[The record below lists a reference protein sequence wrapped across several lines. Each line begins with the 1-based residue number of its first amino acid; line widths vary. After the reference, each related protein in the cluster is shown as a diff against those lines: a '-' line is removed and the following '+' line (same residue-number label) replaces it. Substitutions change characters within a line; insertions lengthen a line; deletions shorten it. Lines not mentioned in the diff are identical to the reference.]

1 MSLLT
6 GQTAVVTG
14 GAQGLGL
21 AIARRFIDE
30 GARVVLGDVNL
41 EATEAAAQELGGPEV
56 ATAVRCDVTS
66 SAEVEALVQAAVE
79 RFGGLDIMVN
89 NAGITRDATLRKMTE
104 EQFDQVIAV
113 HLKGTWN
120 GTKSAAAIMRENQR
134 GAIVNMSSISGKV
147 GLVGQTNYSA
157 AKAGIVGMTKAS
169 AKELAHL
176 GVRVNAIQPGLI
188 RSAMTE
194 AMPQRIWD
202 QKLAEIPMGRAGEP
216 DEVAKVALFLASDL
230 SSYMTGTVLE
240 VTGGRHVLTTREAV
254 ICEPVRT
261 PIGRYGGMF
270 ASLTAVELGVV
281 ALKGLLER
289 TGVAPEQVQDMILGH
304 CYPNSEA
311 PAIGRVVALDAG
323 LPVTVPGMQVDR
335 RCGSG
340 LQAVIQACLQV
351 RSGDNDLVVA
361 GGAESMSNV
370 AFYSTDMRWGGA
382 RSGVQIHDGLARGR
396 TTAGGQFYPV
406 PGGMLETAENL
417 RREYGI
423 TRAEQD
429 ELAVRS
435 HRNAVAAQESGVLAE
450 EIIPVTVRSRKVRP
464 RSTPTSTRVPT
475 PRSKPW
481 PS

>member
-1 MSLLT
+1 MICPRQSPRDRKLGDQVSLLT
-6 GQTAVVTG
+6 GRTAVVTG

-21 AIARRFIDE
+21 AIARRFIGE

-41 EATEAAAQELGGPEV
+41 EATEAAAAELGGAEV

-66 SAEVEALVQAAVE
+66 SVEVEALVQAAVE

-120 GTKSAAAIMRENQR
+120 GTKSAAAIMRENKR

-194 AMPQRIWD
+194 AMPQHIWD

-240 VTGGRHVLTTREAV
+240 VTGGRHV
-254 ICEPVRT
+254 
-261 PIGRYGGMF
+261 
-270 ASLTAVELGVV
+270 
-281 ALKGLLER
+281 
-289 TGVAPEQVQDMILGH
+289 
-304 CYPNSEA
+304 
-311 PAIGRVVALDAG
+311 
-323 LPVTVPGMQVDR
+323 
-335 RCGSG
+335 
-340 LQAVIQACLQV
+340 
-351 RSGDNDLVVA
+351 
-361 GGAESMSNV
+361 
-370 AFYSTDMRWGGA
+370 
-382 RSGVQIHDGLARGR
+382 
-396 TTAGGQFYPV
+396 
-406 PGGMLETAENL
+406 
-417 RREYGI
+417 
-423 TRAEQD
+423 
-429 ELAVRS
+429 
-435 HRNAVAAQESGVLAE
+435 
-450 EIIPVTVRSRKVRP
+450 
-464 RSTPTSTRVPT
+464 
-475 PRSKPW
+475 
-481 PS
+481 